1 MKGLQAGSI
10 SALRHVLLSVRTDT
24 GQGEPLSED
33 AVSKAFWKVGWKATA
48 VGNFHVAGW
57 KAQSRYICCQA
68 SKLMK
73 LQADS

>member
-33 AVSKAFWKVGWKATA
+33 AVSKHSGKWAGKQQQLEISVWQVGKLSQDTS
-48 VGNFHVAGW
+48 VV
-57 KAQSRYICCQA
+57 KQA
-68 SKLMK
+68 SR
-73 LQADS
+73 